1 MIPSPKKSVRN
12 ARVRLWG
19 EVSCQDRFGGINFSP
34 FARFAVEQRL
44 RPPTAVADQPG
55 RKSHLGGLNLGLHMT
70 DIRTASHGAN
80 AQPAAHALI
89 NKLGRFVPLNHEE
102 RGALEKLA
110 RNAKRLQRGADL
122 ILEGEQPVSVFLL
135 LEGWAFR
142 YKSTAEGG
150 RQIMAYVIPGDL
162 CDGQIFLMARM
173 DHSIGLLSDSLVA
186 KIPAAEML
194 DLMDRY
200 PRIERALM
208 WATLVEGA
216 TVHEWL
222 LNVGQRRAAQRLAH
236 LFCELFVRMKV
247 VKKVDEHGTF
257 TLPVTQSELADTTGV
272 TTVHVNRSLQRLRKA
287 GLIALRD
294 GQLTILD
301 FCGLAK
307 VSGFNQAYLHTEGLP
322 VEQQLRARAQP
333 M

>member
-1 MIPSPKKSVRN
+1 MTNNR
-12 ARVRLWG
+12 
-19 EVSCQDRFGGINFSP
+19 
-34 FARFAVEQRL
+34 
-44 RPPTAVADQPG
+44 TAVD
-55 RKSHLGGLNLGLHMT
+55 
-70 DIRTASHGAN
+70 GAN
-80 AQPAAHALI
+80 AQLAAHALI
-89 NKLGRFVPLNHEE
+89 NKLCRFVPLDHEE

-150 RQIMAYVIPGDL
+150 RQIIAFVIPGDL

-173 DHSIGLLSDSLVA
+173 DHSIGLLAESLVA

-208 WATLVEGA
+208 WSTLVDGA

-222 LNVGQRRAAQRLAH
+222 LNVGQRHAAQRLAH
-236 LFCELFVRMKV
+236 LFCELFVRMKL
-247 VKKVDEHGTF
+247 VKMVDEDGTF
-257 TLPVTQSELADTTGV
+257 TLPVTQSELADTIGA
-272 TTVHVNRSLQRLRKA
+272 TTVHVNRSLQRLRRA
-287 GLIALRD
+287 GLIALKD
-294 GQLTILD
+294 SQLTILD
-301 FCGLAK
+301 FDALARM
-307 VSGFNQAYLHTEGLP
+307 SGFNQAYLHTDGP
-322 VEQQLRARAQP
+322 TVEQKLRTRTQP